1 MRTNE
6 LIYEMLTENTG
17 SHMLDSGMGS
27 NRHWQKNQGKSIED
41 FENEPEETITFD
53 PKYKELYRR
62 VSVYHYLS
70 ELTQDEICRD
80 FNAMNTSSDWE
91 GEYHGTSREA
101 ADFIDSLEDFE
112 YVNDWNTYNGDSD
125 LSQVLQGTTFKN
137 SEDEYYFLIQI
148 HGGADVRG
156 GYTDAKL
163 FKSSDHNDGMIH
175 GCLWEYKSSY
185 DLEEEVSEGYH
196 DTISDENDETKTYT
210 SEEVLAIIN
219 E

>member
-1 MRTNE
+1 MSE

-210 SEEVLAIIN
+210 SEEVLAMIN